1 MLNNSNR
8 VDGAA
13 EQQINEGMA
22 MATITAINDVKELP
36 DTVGKMRTIGIA
48 NDVQRF
54 LHKTEKILKV
64 AKDRNT
70 FDSVSIIK
78 FSINRLDFD
87 VLVQMPDTG
96 GLSLPCFNELC
107 NNPTEDGLAGL
118 VDSLKHDVDE
128 LYRMADVP
136 GME

>member
-1 MLNNSNR
+1 
-8 VDGAA
+8 
-13 EQQINEGMA
+13 

-54 LHKTEKILKV
+54 LHRAEKALKH
-64 AKDRNT
+64 AKALNT
-70 FDSVSIIK
+70 FDA
-78 FSINRLDFD
+78 INVINYSLSRMELDTL
-87 VLVQMPDTG
+87 VLMPDTG

-107 NNPTEDGLAGL
+107 KNPTEDGLQGL
-118 VDSLKHDVDE
+118 IDSLKQDVIK
-128 LYRMADVP
+128 LYEMADVP